1 MEGEVR
7 EGEGQKNK
15 FRKKHRSVAY
25 TFNMHRTNTHKK
37 FVFGRCLNYTQHL
50 VGNCCTSKEAK
61 ACYTQ
66 WI

>member
-37 FVFGRCLNYTQHL
+37 IHFWSLPELHTTPCR
-50 VGNCCTSKEAK
+50 
-61 ACYTQ
+61 
-66 WI
+66 